1 MLTQII
7 ASAKR
12 HKIVSL
18 IILVVLIY
26 GGYHV
31 YAAQHAAPTQTR
43 YVLATAQT
51 GTLITS
57 VTGTGQVTVT
67 DQTDIKPTVSGQ
79 LTGVY
84 VTQGQTV
91 KAGQILAQIDTTDA
105 LTAIQSASSSLE
117 SAQIALQKLEEPTDA
132 LTLLQAQNALS
143 QATSS
148 LQTAYDSGF
157 NTITSTF
164 IDLPGII
171 SGLQDVVHGSEV
183 NKGQDNV
190 SAYIDMVKNYSSD
203 VQGYADK
210 ATAAYTT
217 ARAAYDQNFSDYQ
230 ATSRSA
236 SNQTIVSLIDETYAT
251 TKDIADSIKAMNDLL
266 NFVHDQLT
274 THGIPVPAIL
284 TSQQSQLSTYAS
296 QDNTHVSALSSAE
309 NTITTDQQSIQEKQ
323 DALTKLTQGP
333 DPLDIQSDQL
343 SIQQKQQ
350 ALVTAQQALADY
362 TITAPYDGTIA
373 SVAAKKGD
381 TVSSGTAIATIISH
395 QQVAQLSLNE
405 VDAANV
411 KVGQNTTLTFDA
423 IPGLSIAGKVSSVD
437 TIGTVSQGVVS
448 YGVQIAFDTQDA
460 RVKPGMTVTAAID
473 TNVIPNALLVPNS
486 AVQTQGSTSYV
497 QTLATPV
504 GDIQTASTQGAP
516 SDTPPTRVPVQIG
529 ASNDTETQITGGLK
543 DGDQVVVRTVSGT
556 QSTTATTQASAP
568 SLLGGGGGGFRGGGG
583 AFLRGG

>member
-164 IDLPGII
+164 IDLPSII

-183 NKGQDNV
+183 NK
-190 SAYIDMVKNYSSD
+190 
-203 VQGYADK
+203 
-210 ATAAYTT
+210 
-217 ARAAYDQNFSDYQ
+217 AR
-230 ATSRSA
+230 
-236 SNQTIVSLIDETYAT
+236 
-251 TKDIADSIKAMNDLL
+251 
-266 NFVHDQLT
+266 
-274 THGIPVPAIL
+274 
-284 TSQQSQLSTYAS
+284 
-296 QDNTHVSALSSAE
+296 
-309 NTITTDQQSIQEKQ
+309 IT
-323 DALTKLTQGP
+323 
-333 DPLDIQSDQL
+333 
-343 SIQQKQQ
+343 
-350 ALVTAQQALADY
+350 
-362 TITAPYDGTIA
+362 
-373 SVAAKKGD
+373 
-381 TVSSGTAIATIISH
+381 
-395 QQVAQLSLNE
+395 
-405 VDAANV
+405 
-411 KVGQNTTLTFDA
+411 
-423 IPGLSIAGKVSSVD
+423 
-437 TIGTVSQGVVS
+437 
-448 YGVQIAFDTQDA
+448 
-460 RVKPGMTVTAAID
+460 
-473 TNVIPNALLVPNS
+473 
-486 AVQTQGSTSYV
+486 
-497 QTLATPV
+497 
-504 GDIQTASTQGAP
+504 
-516 SDTPPTRVPVQIG
+516 
-529 ASNDTETQITGGLK
+529 
-543 DGDQVVVRTVSGT
+543 
-556 QSTTATTQASAP
+556 
-568 SLLGGGGGGFRGGGG
+568 
-583 AFLRGG
+583 FLRILIW